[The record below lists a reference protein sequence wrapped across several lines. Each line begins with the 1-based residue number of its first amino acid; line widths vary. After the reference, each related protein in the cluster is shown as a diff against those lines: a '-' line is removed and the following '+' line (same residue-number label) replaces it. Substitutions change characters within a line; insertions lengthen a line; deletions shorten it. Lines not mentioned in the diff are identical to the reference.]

1 MLLLSF
7 SFSSFLQ
14 KTQLLV
20 YIQQTYLS
28 SHELIPSVL
37 CFTLYAGYNT
47 PVRCNGH
54 YREVIQ
60 SFLPQN
66 YVEQVEIQPPLNIFR
81 MIFFF
86 LFFIHIL
93 HLFFQD
99 IYNLTD
105 SDSLSIFV
113 AVKRN
118 IYLIINSEVSEP
130 KKMKMGSLM
139 LFSSLVFR
147 RLKFIVL
154 FDSIQIQNH
163 SL

>member
-47 PVRCNGH
+47 LQCNGH

-130 KKMKMGSLM
+130 KKMNVGSLM

>member
-1 MLLLSF
+1 M
-7 SFSSFLQ
+7 
-14 KTQLLV
+14 
-20 YIQQTYLS
+20 
-28 SHELIPSVL
+28 
-37 CFTLYAGYNT
+37 
-47 PVRCNGH
+47 
-54 YREVIQ
+54 
-60 SFLPQN
+60 
-66 YVEQVEIQPPLNIFR
+66 EQVEIQPPLNIFR